1 MEKGPLISIILPVY
15 NCDKYLDESIQS
27 ILSQDYTNWELL
39 LIYDKSLDKSLDI
52 IKSHISKNKK
62 IKIFYNT
69 NKSLKNALNL
79 GIRKSKGEFLAR
91 MDSDDISYSDRLKE
105 QISFMNYNNL
115 DICGS
120 HYIEIDEFGKQ
131 TDKRYVPV
139 SHKNCLIRLASSVPF
154 PHSSVMIRKSFLIEN
169 DIMYWSNTKNYPE
182 DLDLWIKIHDFGGSF
197 GNVDRILIKYRVWKN
212 SSSST
217 NKIFSRNQSILLYN
231 NFFKKNFFQL
241 KNNLYTKSKTKTDE
255 YYRLRLIFRIIIVKM
270 DCKML
275 KYLSFSSLGILIKA
289 FLVEVKNYFIFISF
303 LRKQN

>member
-1 MEKGPLISIILPVY
+1 
-15 NCDKYLDESIQS
+15 
-27 ILSQDYTNWELL
+27 
-39 LIYDKSLDKSLDI
+39 
-52 IKSHISKNKK
+52 
-62 IKIFYNT
+62 
-69 NKSLKNALNL
+69 
-79 GIRKSKGEFLAR
+79 
-91 MDSDDISYSDRLKE
+91 
-105 QISFMNYNNL
+105 
-115 DICGS
+115 
-120 HYIEIDEFGKQ
+120 
-131 TDKRYVPV
+131 
-139 SHKNCLIRLASSVPF
+139 ASSVPF

-182 DLDLWIKIHDFGGSF
+182 DLDLWIKIHDFGGLF
-197 GNVDRILIKYRVWKN
+197 GNVDRILVKYRVWKN

-241 KNNLYTKSKTKTDE
+241 KNNLYAKSKTKTDE